1 MTNTGSESRVG
12 SQFGPYQLVRL
23 IGRGG
28 MGEVYEAEDTRKHRV
43 VALKLISTAYSGNP
57 VFVARMQREADIA
70 GRLTEPHVVPIHD
83 YGEINGQFYVEMR
96 LIDGVSL
103 RSMLTQYGPLTPA
116 RTVAIVRQIAAA
128 LDAAHAS
135 GITHRDV
142 KPENILIAANDFAY
156 LVDFG
161 IARAAQDP
169 SLTQSGMAVGTYN
182 YMAPE
187 RFTGDEVTYRADI
200 YALACVLGE
209 CLTGAPPYR
218 ADSVERL
225 IASHLMEPVPRPSVL
240 RPGRVPEALDHVIAK
255 GMAKNPNE
263 RYMTAGD
270 LAAAA
275 HDALTTPEQ
284 RQEATI
290 LRQGD
295 NQTLIAPVVDPS
307 LAGGWNSQSGQP
319 SGQAAAQPPAGQY
332 ASADQTMRTPVPP
345 YGSGDQTMRTPVPP
359 YASGDQT
366 MRTPAP
372 PYPTDDQTARTPVP
386 PYPTGGETMV
396 GSAQYSTGGETVAHP
411 VPQNA
416 GGWRSEPGQNS
427 DQWTQV
433 APVAAAGW
441 ASQPGAGAPPGA
453 PPVQG
458 QPPAASPPPA
468 KSRKPLIIGAIVA
481 AVLLAVAAV
490 TGFLLFGS
498 KDDNGNP
505 TDAKGQQVMPFKDF
519 NFRFA
524 PGGVAV
530 DASGTVYVTNQTM
543 YGKVVTLPQ
552 GSSSPTVM
560 PVSGLYEPQGI
571 AVDSN
576 GTVYVSDFNNRVVS
590 VAPGSN
596 KPVVLAFN
604 GLSYPEGV
612 AVDPQ
617 GNVYVADRGNNRV
630 LKLAPN
636 STAQVEVPFSG
647 LKNPDGV
654 ALDADG
660 NIYVTDTDN
669 NRVLRLDA
677 GTTNQRELPFTGL
690 SAPWGITVDGA
701 GSVYVTEHD
710 NNVVVKLPA
719 GGSASE
725 ELPFTGL
732 NTPLSV
738 AVDNK
743 GNVYVADRGNGR
755 VLRLA
760 QPQK

>member
-1 MTNTGSESRVG
+1 MTSTGSESRVG

-43 VALKLISTAYSGNP
+43 VALKLISTAYSDNP
-57 VFVARMQREADIA
+57 VFTARMQREADTA
-70 GRLTEPHVVPIHD
+70 GRLTEPHIVPIHD

-116 RTVAIVRQIAAA
+116 RAVAIVKQIAAA
-128 LDAAHAS
+128 LDAAHTS

-142 KPENILIAANDFAY
+142 KPENILIANNDFAY

-161 IARAAQDP
+161 IARAAHDP
-169 SLTQSGMAVGTYN
+169 GLTQSGMAVGTYN

-187 RFTGDEVTYRADI
+187 RFTSDEVTYRADI

-240 RPGRVPEALDHVIAK
+240 RPGRVPEALDQVIAK

-263 RYMTAGD
+263 RYLTAGD
-270 LAAAA
+270 LASAA

-307 LAGGWNSQSGQP
+307 LNGGWNSQSGAGPQS
-319 SGQAAAQPPAGQY
+319 SGA
-332 ASADQTMRTPVPP
+332 QTMHSPAPGYHTGGETQRTPVPP
-345 YGSGDQTMRTPVPP
+345 FPTGDQTLRTPVPPFQSGDHTQRLPAAQYHSGDQTM
-359 YASGDQT
+359 
-366 MRTPAP
+366 
-372 PYPTDDQTARTPVP
+372 
-386 PYPTGGETMV
+386 
-396 GSAQYSTGGETVAHP
+396 AQPLPS
-411 VPQNA
+411 NA
-416 GGWRSEPGQNS
+416 GGWPPAPAGNSEQF
-427 DQWTQV
+427 TQA
-433 APVAAAGW
+433 APVGAGW
-441 ASQPGAGAPPGA
+441 ASQPGAAAGRGES
-453 PPVQG
+453 G
-458 QPPAASPPPA
+458 PPAYHQPSGPHATTTPPPA
-468 KSRKPLIIGAIVA
+468 GKSRKPLIIGAAAA
-481 AVLLAVAAV
+481 AVLLVVAAV
-490 TGFLLFGS
+490 TGFLLFG
-498 KDDNGNP
+498 KDDGGAGG
-505 TDAKGQQVMPFKDF
+505 DSGQAKGQVVMPFNGL

-530 DASGTVYVTNQTM
+530 DPSGAVYVTNQTM
-543 YGKVVTLPQ
+543 YGKVVTLPE
-552 GSSSPTVM
+552 GSSSPTVK
-560 PVSGLYEPQGI
+560 PFNGLYEPQGI
-571 AVDSN
+571 AVDAS
-576 GTVYVSDFNNRVVS
+576 GKVYVSDFNNRVVS
-590 VAPGSN
+590 LSAGSN
-596 KPVVLAFN
+596 NQVVVPFK

-612 AVDPQ
+612 AIDAQ
-617 GNVYVADRGNNRV
+617 GNVYVADRGSSKV
-630 LKLAPN
+630 WKMPAGA
-636 STAQVEVPFSG
+636 TEQVEVPFNG
-647 LKNPDGV
+647 LKSPDGV
-654 ALDADG
+654 AVDSDG

-669 NRVLRLDA
+669 HRVLRLDA
-677 GTTNQRELPFTGL
+677 GTTNQVELPFTGL
-690 SAPWGITVDGA
+690 TAPWGIAVDGA
-701 GSVYVTEHD
+701 ANVYVTDHD
-710 NNVVVKLPA
+710 NNTVLKLPA
-719 GGSASE
+719 GATTSV

-738 AVDNK
+738 AVDKK

-755 VLRLA
+755 VLRIA
-760 QPQK
+760 Q

>member
-43 VALKLISTAYSGNP
+43 VALKLISTQYSNNP
-57 VFVARMQREADIA
+57 VFRARMQREADTA
-70 GRLTEPHVVPIHD
+70 GRLTEPHIVPIHD
-83 YGEINGQFYVEMR
+83 YGEIEGHFYVEMR

-103 RSMLTQYGPLTPA
+103 RSMLTQFGPLTPA
-116 RTVAIVRQIAAA
+116 RAVAIVRQIAAA

-135 GITHRDV
+135 GVTHRDV

-161 IARAAQDP
+161 IARAAHDP
-169 SLTQSGMAVGTYN
+169 NLTQSGMAVGTYS

-187 RFTGDEVTYRADI
+187 RFTGDDVTYKADI

-225 IASHLMEPVPRPSVL
+225 IASHLMEPIPRPSVL
-240 RPGRVPEALDHVIAK
+240 RPGRVPEALDQVIAK
-255 GMAKNPNE
+255 GMAKNPNQ

-307 LAGGWNSQSGQP
+307 LNTGWTNSN
-319 SGQAAAQPPAGQY
+319 
-332 ASADQTMRTPVPP
+332 ASAPQQYSAPHQQYSDPATMRAPVPP
-345 YGSGDQTMRTPVPP
+345 MHTGD
-359 YASGDQT
+359 
-366 MRTPAP
+366 
-372 PYPTDDQTARTPVP
+372 
-386 PYPTGGETMV
+386 ETMA
-396 GSAQYSTGGETVAHP
+396 GPLPSNT
-411 VPQNA
+411 
-416 GGWRSEPGQNS
+416 GGWRERPPHNS
-427 DQWTQV
+427 DQYTQA
-433 APVAAAGW
+433 APAAPTAWAG
-441 ASQPGAGAPPGA
+441 SQPGVASGPGF
-453 PPVQG
+453 G
-458 QPPAASPPPA
+458 GPPPYQQPSQPHPVRTPPPQSTPPPQR
-468 KSRKPLIIGAIVA
+468 KSRKGLLIGALA
-481 AVLLAVAAV
+481 AVVLLVIAAV
-490 TGFLLFGS
+490 TGFLIFGGEDK
-498 KDDNGNP
+498 KDSGPTQAGGAQVLPFNGL
-505 TDAKGQQVMPFKDF
+505 

-530 DASGTVYVTNQTM
+530 DGNGVVYVTNQTM
-543 YGKVVTLPQ
+543 YGRVVALPD
-552 GSSSPTVM
+552 GSSSPTVK
-560 PVSGLYEPQGI
+560 PFNGLYEPQGI
-571 AVDSN
+571 AVD
-576 GTVYVSDFNNRVVS
+576 GAGKIYVSDFNNRVVS
-590 VAPGSN
+590 LSAGSN
-596 KPVVLAFN
+596 NQVVLPFD
-604 GLSYPEGV
+604 GLNYPEGV
-612 AVDPQ
+612 AVDAQ

-630 LKLAPN
+630 LKLAAGTN
-636 STAQVEVPFSG
+636 QQTEVPFQG

-654 ALDADG
+654 AIDSDG
-660 NIYVTDTDN
+660 NIYATDTDN
-669 NRVLRLDA
+669 NRVLKLDA
-677 GTTNQRELPFTGL
+677 GTSNQTVLPFTGI

-701 GSVYVTEHD
+701 GAVYVTEHD
-710 NNVVVKLPA
+710 NNVVAKLPA
-719 GGSASE
+719 GATASV

-738 AVDNK
+738 AVDKK

-760 QPQK
+760 QS